1 MVAPGVRPQGA
12 DITDLT
18 LATAVPSSAAPGA
31 SSALDGAT
39 SQSLAP
45 GAAHSLAP
53 VAAAPPTDPTDPTA
67 AAAPKQT
74 GAPRRAPRID
84 ATPLVERKAN
94 FIKHFVGMYAGVPLV
109 DLAGRIDLAAVAGQ
123 VWDGVEGVTAASAE
137 TMASL
142 DTDHRGYDL
151 VTTKNAAGVVTG
163 ADARFEKALAIA
175 KPFADTL
182 KSYVKQSQEAVELAA
197 KGFAFWSGNPAKE
210 AAKASGLQSLEGS
223 QLGGVF
229 EGSHILPDG
238 VNMAI
243 WGSISKAYAE
253 WATEDMEGKA
263 FKGYVGLGGD
273 AKDNIYNSVEQWV
286 VKDAVKLAKEAGKNV
301 PDFEW
306 FAVVPPESEY
316 VAAGKEA
323 RDLKGYVYEKGGSD
337 VGGPFG
343 ARDEAISTMLKVG
356 AERKHK
362 MVLAQFDPLS

>member
-1 MVAPGVRPQGA
+1 MPDVTHAAAEPA
-12 DITDLT
+12 
-18 LATAVPSSAAPGA
+18 SASPGA
-31 SSALDGAT
+31 SGALDGAASPSLAPT
-39 SQSLAP
+39 AAHSLAP
-45 GAAHSLAP
+45 GAA
-53 VAAAPPTDPTDPTA
+53 APPSDPTDPA
-67 AAAPKQT
+67 AAAPKPT
-74 GAPRRAPRID
+74 GAPRKAPRLD
-84 ATPLVERKAN
+84 ATPLAERKAN
-94 FIKHFVGMYAGVPLV
+94 FINHFVAMYAGVPLV

-151 VTTKNAAGVVTG
+151 VTTKDAAGNVTG

-182 KSYVKQSQEAVELAA
+182 KSYVKSSQQAVELAA
-197 KGFAFWSGNPAKE
+197 KGFAFWSGSPAKE

-223 QLGGVF
+223 QLGGIF
-229 EGSHILPDG
+229 EGKHILPDG

-253 WATEDMEGKA
+253 WATEDMEGRA
-263 FKGYVGLGGD
+263 YKGYVGLGGD

-286 VKDAVKLAKEAGKNV
+286 VKDAVKLAKDAGKSV

-306 FAVVPPESEY
+306 FAVTPPESEY

-323 RDLKGYVYEKGGSD
+323 RDLKSFIYEKGGSD
-337 VGGPFG
+337 VGGPFKT
-343 ARDEAISTMLKVG
+343 REEAVSTMLRVG

-362 MVLAQFDPLS
+362 MVLPQFDPLS